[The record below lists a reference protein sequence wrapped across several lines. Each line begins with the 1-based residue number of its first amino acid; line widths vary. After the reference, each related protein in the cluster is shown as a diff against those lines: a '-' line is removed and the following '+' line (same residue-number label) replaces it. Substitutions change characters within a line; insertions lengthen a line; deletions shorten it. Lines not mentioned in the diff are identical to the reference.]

1 MSISQQN
8 LSKDQLVLD
17 TLRLS
22 DEEWYDCVSRLDRD
36 AAHATVS
43 RERRSEERIPYR
55 NLSTLL
61 VTIRS
66 PDGRQLNYRARP
78 YDLSRSGIG
87 FLHGTFIHLGL
98 DIDVHLKHR
107 EAGMVNLHAQI
118 RCCFHIR
125 NTIHR
130 IGAQFDSPID
140 VDDYLLA

>member
-1 MSISQQN
+1 MSSSHQG
-8 LSKDQLVLD
+8 LSKDQFVLD
-17 TLRLS
+17 TLRLT
-22 DEEWYDCVSRLDRD
+22 DEEWYECVSELDRD
-36 AAHATVS
+36 AANAIVS
-43 RERRSEERIPYR
+43 HERRSDERVPYR

-66 PDGRQLNYRARP
+66 VDGRQLNYRARP

-87 FLHGTFIHLGL
+87 FLHGTFMHMGL

-107 EAGMVNLHAQI
+107 ELGMTKLHAHI
-118 RCCFHIR
+118 HCCYHIKDS
-125 NTIHR
+125 IHR